1 MEIVMNNIIIGKTYH
16 YKGSDVVLEKFI
28 DFKKGIIRDTITR
41 NLDVVDLAS
50 LESVNVVSGQ
60 ESDVVIDSISDKDW
74 EVAQRRF
81 SIIKPIISADQS
93 GEIILNRTQWIKEI
107 AKEHK
112 IGYVT
117 IYRWLNDYASSGLVS
132 SLVPQKRLGGKGQSR
147 LSPEVDSIINETIKD
162 FYLTSQNRSQKQTAF
177 EVLRRCIAAG
187 IEPPHENTVRNRIIG
202 FSQEEKLKKRAGR
215 VLTEQ
220 RVDPVPGK
228 YTLAKRPLEVVQIDH
243 TLLDIIVVSEED
255 REAIGRPWITMGI
268 DVFSRMVTGFYVSM
282 DPPGTLGAG
291 ICISNSILKKDYIV
305 EKYELRSEWPV
316 FGVMDA
322 IHMDNAKEFRGATLA
337 KACKEY
343 SISINWR
350 PVNKPNWG
358 AHIERLLGTLSKEI
372 HALPGTTFSNPK
384 YRQNYN
390 SMKKATMTLFELE
403 KWLHTLVVDV
413 YHHKLH
419 KGIGTSP
426 ILRYTEGIFG
436 SKNMDGTGVP
446 FFKIDQEKVRL
457 DFLPFFERKIRRTGV
472 TIDHIN
478 YYHDVF
484 RKYLY
489 KSYSFRGDGFVKT
502 HEYKKYTFKRD
513 PRDIS
518 KIYFLDPDSNK
529 YLPVFYADVSKP
541 SISIWEHREALKY
554 AKKQNPKSEIN
565 QDVIF
570 DAYNR
575 LREIED
581 HAKRS
586 KRKAKKESRVRK
598 VSEFQPIVQQ
608 KKVVSEFSAPQ
619 EINLSTIKPFDTDE
633 FI

>member
-1 MEIVMNNIIIGKTYH
+1 MSNIIIGKTYH
-16 YKGSDVVLEKFI
+16 HKGIKVVLEKFI
-28 DFKKGIIRDTITR
+28 DFKKGIVRNIITK
-41 NLDVVDLAS
+41 DVEVVDLSS
-50 LESVNVVSGQ
+50 LESTNVAPEV
-60 ESDVVIDSISDKDW
+60 EADINIDSLPDKDW
-74 EVAQRRF
+74 AVAQWRF
-81 SIIKPIISADQS
+81 SIIEPIINADRS
-93 GEIILNRTQWIKEI
+93 GEQVLNRTQWIKQI

-147 LSPEVDSIINETIKD
+147 LTPEVDLIINETIKD

-187 IEPPHENTVRNRIIG
+187 IEPPHENTIRNRITG

-220 RVDPVPGK
+220 RVAPVPGK
-228 YTLAKRPLEVVQIDH
+228 FSLANRPLEVVQIDH
-243 TLLDIIVVSEED
+243 TLLDIILVSEED
-255 REAIGRPWITMGI
+255 REPMGRPWITMGI
-268 DVFSRMVTGFYVSM
+268 DVFSRMVTGFYISM
-282 DPPGTLGAG
+282 DPPGALGSG
-291 ICISNSILKKDYIV
+291 ICISNSILEKDQIV
-305 EKYELRSEWPV
+305 EKYELKSEWPV
-316 FGVMDA
+316 FGVMEA
-322 IHMDNAKEFRGATLA
+322 IHMDNAKEFRGSTLA

-372 HALPGTTFSNPK
+372 HALPGTTFSSPK

-390 SMKKATMTLFELE
+390 STEKATMTLYELE

-436 SKNMDGTGVP
+436 SKNIDGTGVP
-446 FFKIDQEKVRL
+446 FFKVDHEKVRL

-484 RKYLY
+484 KKYLY
-489 KSYSFRGDGFVKT
+489 DSFSFRGDGFVKT
-502 HEYKKYTFKRD
+502 HGYKKYTFKRD

-518 KIYFLDPDSNK
+518 KIYFLDPESNK
-529 YLPVFYADVSKP
+529 YLPIFYADASKP

-554 AKKQNPKSEIN
+554 AKKQNPKSDIN
-565 QDVIF
+565 QNMIF
-570 DAYNR
+570 DAYDR

-581 HAKRS
+581 QAKKS

-598 VSEFQPIVQQ
+598 VREFESPSEKQQ
-608 KKVVSEFSAPQ
+608 SKVPNLSTPP
-619 EINLSTIKPFDTDE
+619 EIDLSTIKPFDTDE